1 MAQFDIHA
9 NANPRTRATV
19 PYLLDVQSD
28 LLTPL
33 ATRVVIPL
41 LRVDSSSQPVEKLN
55 PVVEHDGQKLM
66 LSTAEMAGVPLSA
79 LGERIASLAEDRD
92 QITAAVDFLVCGI

>member
-9 NANPRTRATV
+9 NANPRTRAAV

-28 LLTPL
+28 LLAPL

-41 LRVDSSSQPVEKLN
+41 LPVESSTQPIEKLN
-55 PVVEHDGQKLM
+55 PVIEHDGLKLM

-79 LGERIASLAEDRD
+79 LGERTASLAGDRD
-92 QITAAVDFLVCGI
+92 QIIAAVDFLVCGI